1 VRRLLLALAVCCN
14 AAVAAPSAGRSDI
27 PTVPAL
33 PPLPPGVPVS
43 AQANA
48 VLPETRSLTSLPR
61 MTGARIDLRFVPV
74 AQIVDLIYAELLQT
88 PYVIDPD
95 VLADTRPVS
104 FRFDRT
110 QGDVRAFLVAF
121 LDSLGYGVT
130 SRDGVDYVARSKVPK
145 DQADQETFVY
155 APKYRDADYLSRIVQ
170 PMLGGRVLQNRAV
183 AAPEGAK
190 TSSDVP
196 ATSAAGLIDQSA
208 DVIAFVGSAREVAA
222 LKRLLPQ
229 LDTPVSNVSIR
240 AWVYEVTETGS
251 NNSAFQLAL
260 SLLGGRVGAAL
271 NVGSISDTDNAIRLS
286 VGGFSAALAALN
298 ADSRFKVLTSP
309 NLRVRS
315 GDTATLNVGESVP
328 VIGSVSYP
336 SSTAAPVQS
345 IQYQD
350 AGVIFQV
357 KPTVK
362 RDAIDLHLVEEIS
375 DFVNTTTGVNN
386 SPTKNTRKVESSFN
400 VADGDVL
407 LIGGLTQDKDT
418 RVNSGLSFLPRW
430 MAGHTVS
437 TSKTEILLLLQVRKL

>member
-1 VRRLLLALAVCCN
+1 M
-14 AAVAAPSAGRSDI
+14 
-27 PTVPAL
+27 
-33 PPLPPGVPVS
+33 PPLPPGMPAVTPVS
-43 AQANA
+43 AGASA
-48 VLPETRSLTSLPR
+48 AMSMAALPR
-61 MTGARIDLRFVPV
+61 MSGSRIDLRFIPV
-74 AQIVDLIYAELLQT
+74 AQVVDLIYAELLQA
-88 PYVIDPD
+88 PYVLDPE
-95 VLADTRPVS
+95 VLADARPVS
-104 FRFDRT
+104 FRFDRSK
-110 QGDVRAFLVAF
+110 GDVRAFLVGF
-121 LDSLGYGVT
+121 LDSLGYSVT
-130 SRDGVDYVARSKVPK
+130 QRDGVDYVARSKTGGERGDEV
-145 DQADQETFVY
+145 TFVY
-155 APKYRDADYLSRIVQ
+155 EPKYRNADYLSRIVQ
-170 PMLGGRVLQNRAV
+170 PMFGGRVLQNRSV

-190 TSSDVP
+190 AASDVP

-208 DVIAFVGSAREVAA
+208 DVVAFVGSAVQVAM
-222 LKRLLPQ
+222 LKKLLPQ

-240 AWVYEVTETGS
+240 AWVYEVTETTD

-260 SLLGGRVGAAL
+260 SLLGGRVGASL

-315 GDTATLNVGESVP
+315 GDTASLNVGESVP

-336 SSTAAPVQS
+336 SATAAPVQS
-345 IQYQD
+345 VQYQD

-357 KPTVK
+357 KPVVK
-362 RDAIDLHLVEEIS
+362 RDAIDLQLVEEIS

-407 LIGGLTQDKDT
+407 LIGGLTQDKGT

-437 TSKTEILLLLQVRKL
+437 KSKTEILLLLQVQKI